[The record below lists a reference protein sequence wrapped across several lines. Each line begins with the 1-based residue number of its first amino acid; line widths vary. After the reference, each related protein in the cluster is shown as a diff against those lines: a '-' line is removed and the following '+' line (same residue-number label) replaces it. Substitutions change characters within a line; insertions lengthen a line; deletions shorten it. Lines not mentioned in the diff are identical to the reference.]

1 MVAQQQRACVRGKT
15 ERQVD
20 QNDGRFRT
28 TGRIP
33 KDAAA
38 FAAVSEYMPTS
49 CPPRSLATSIFFFL
63 FRCPSLVRRG
73 RAYVSVS
80 TGEKKTIGPDL

>member
-38 FAAVSEYMPTS
+38 FAAVSEYMVFFNES
-49 CPPRSLATSIFFFL
+49 SLS
-63 FRCPSLVRRG
+63 
-73 RAYVSVS
+73 
-80 TGEKKTIGPDL
+80 KKLNLHLTPL